1 MSERF
6 IGSETVGIVSPGVGG
21 MVVVTRGMGRPDVL
35 WSQLTL
41 AGRSSPPS
49 GPLLAG
55 PLLARPLLARPLLAG
70 PLLASPELASPAV
83 ASAALASAAL
93 EEPCR
98 WDEEPGQ
105 PVKVLSGHRA

>member
-1 MSERF
+1 VSERF

-55 PLLARPLLARPLLAG
+55 PLLARPLLAG

-83 ASAALASAAL
+83 ASAAVASAAL

>member
-1 MSERF
+1 VSERF

-55 PLLARPLLARPLLAG
+55 PLLARPLLAG

>member
-1 MSERF
+1 VSERF

-55 PLLARPLLARPLLAG
+55 PLLA
-70 PLLASPELASPAV
+70 SPELASPAV

>member
-55 PLLARPLLARPLLAG
+55 PLLA
-70 PLLASPELASPAV
+70 SPELASPAV

>member
-1 MSERF
+1 VSERF

-55 PLLARPLLARPLLAG
+55 PLLA
-70 PLLASPELASPAV
+70 SPELASPAVASAAV